1 MDSLRIILIIIGL
14 IIVGGIYFKFRSS
27 NDDLIF
33 QLKKLFSPVTRK
45 ITSTDSLESVNLN
58 EDDLIP
64 VLTPIDDEPDS
75 SDFEALSEVISGRDR
90 FEEYTKPTQQ
100 EITFSAI
107 EDSNETGPE
116 SLLIVLNIMSPQ
128 AHVFTGEGIH
138 AVMTSA
144 GLIHGEHKIYHY
156 MQDNLP
162 IFSIANAI
170 EPGFFETTQLQSL
183 STPGLAVFMQ
193 LPGPVECRKSFS
205 TLLEISKRLAEALSG
220 ELCDEN
226 RSVLTQQTISHLKDK
241 VETYRLKQQAYQR
254 LKRH

>member
-14 IIVGGIYFKFRSS
+14 VIVGGIYFKFRSS
-27 NDDLIF
+27 DDDLVF
-33 QLKKLFSPVTRK
+33 RLKKLFSPITDK
-45 ITSTDSLESVNLN
+45 ISGTDSSAVIISN

-75 SDFEALSEVISGRDR
+75 SDFEALSAVISGRDR

-100 EITFSAI
+100 EIAFSAI

-116 SLLIVLNIMSPQ
+116 SLLIVLNIMSPRG
-128 AHVFTGEGIH
+128 HVFTGEGIH

-156 MQDNLP
+156 MQDNLA

-170 EPGFFETTQLQSL
+170 EPGFFEFSQMQTL
-183 STPGLAVFMQ
+183 STPGLALFMQ
-193 LPGPVECRKSFS
+193 LPGPVECRKSLN
-205 TLLEISKRLAEALSG
+205 TLLEISKRLADALSG

-241 VETYRLKQQAYQR
+241 VETYRLKQQSYQR
-254 LKRH
+254 QKRH